1 MASSDSDADIKLRA
15 TLDSSEVTT
24 GLQKIGQD
32 ASASIDAAAKS
43 GDKLAKSLED
53 VGRSAKVSAQQITSM
68 AVAMS
73 GMAMQLGASVLE
85 SRGMSTAGRYLQGAG
100 QMGAQGAAALAPLGP
115 QAAVFGAIGGA
126 AIGAGKTYFD
136 LQNEE
141 QKKEAAAAELEA
153 ANEKALASFEQLRGA
168 ANESAEF
175 YARLGDESLS
185 AEQRQ
190 AALSERIRE
199 FGAAAEEIRGK
210 LESDE
215 LQRDGKA
222 FAETM
227 REYAQALKQVDQ
239 ATAAQRALDKA
250 AGKADAEGD
259 GRAETLADALTRIG
273 GGVGG
278 AGGMTDLASIQREG
292 IGVAREQLGVLREIK
307 SEGLGTWA

>member
-1 MASSDSDADIKLRA
+1 MASSDSDADIKLKA
-15 TLDSSEVTT
+15 TLDSSEVTA

-32 ASASIDAAAKS
+32 ASTSIDAAAQS
-43 GDKLAKSLED
+43 GDKLAKSLDD
-53 VGRSAKVSAQQITSM
+53 VGKSAKVSAQQITTM

-85 SRGMSTAGRYLQGAG
+85 SRGMSTAGRFLQGAG

-115 QAAVFGAIGGA
+115 QAAVVGAIGGA

-136 LQNEE
+136 LQSEE

-153 ANEKALASFEQLRGA
+153 SNEKAFASFEQLRGA
-168 ANESAEF
+168 AKESAEF
-175 YARLGDESLS
+175 YARLADESMS

-199 FGAAAEEIRGK
+199 FGAAAEEIKGRLG
-210 LESDE
+210 SDE

-227 REYAQALKQVDQ
+227 RDYAQALKQVDQ
-239 ATAAQRALDKA
+239 ATAAQRSLDKP
-250 AGKADAEGD
+250 GGQADAGE
-259 GRAETLADALTRIG
+259 GRADTLADALTRIG

-278 AGGMTDLASIQREG
+278 AGGMSDLASIQREG

-307 SEGLGTWA
+307 QEGMGTWA